1 MEKSAPETES
11 AKGRVPGKAM
21 GHASVIQGPQEKP
34 AVNVLTVIFCRTR
47 QGILNK
53 LETKLSIILEQVIL
67 RSTVFLLTFLKI
79 PQFNNVGGILKEK
92 SADRRI

>member
-34 AVNVLTVIFCRTR
+34 VVNVPTVIFCHTR

-53 LETKLSIILEQVIL
+53 LESKSNIIL
-67 RSTVFLLTFLKI
+67 S
-79 PQFNNVGGILKEK
+79 N
-92 SADRRI
+92 S

>member
-34 AVNVLTVIFCRTR
+34 AVNVLTVIFCHIR

-53 LETKLSIILEQVIL
+53 LESHYSPRYSSKLLDPILPRLQLV
-67 RSTVFLLTFLKI
+67 
-79 PQFNNVGGILKEK
+79 
-92 SADRRI
+92 